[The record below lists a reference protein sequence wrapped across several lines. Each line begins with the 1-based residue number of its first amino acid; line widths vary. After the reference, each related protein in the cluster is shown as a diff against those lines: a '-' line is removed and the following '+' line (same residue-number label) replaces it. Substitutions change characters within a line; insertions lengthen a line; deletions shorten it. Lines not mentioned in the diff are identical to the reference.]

1 MPPERGAA
9 VPDEATHSEGR
20 RILVVD
26 DEPHIRRILST
37 VLEREGFVIVEAID
51 GDKGLEAV
59 KQGGFDFVILDF
71 MMPGANGLEILAK
84 IRTDPEQSDTPVIIL
99 TAKGQDTDR
108 EAALAGGADDF
119 LTKPFSPMKLLARI
133 NEILDAR

>member
-1 MPPERGAA
+1 M
-9 VPDEATHSEGR
+9 PDEVLPSKGR

-26 DEPHIRRILST
+26 DEPHIRRILAT
-37 VLEREGFVIVEAID
+37 VLEREGFEIVEAID
-51 GDKGLEAV
+51 GEKGLAAV
-59 KQGGFDFVILDF
+59 REGGFDFVILDF
-71 MMPGANGLEILAK
+71 MMPGANGLEVLAK
-84 IRTDPEQSDTPVIIL
+84 IRTDPQQSDTPVIIL